1 MHKGAPVAPHHTV
14 PARAAGDA
22 HWPPLRQDNVRAALR
37 EATVKCNKSGG
48 RVTPAHLQAAF
59 VSVSVHKG
67 EVLVDLVAAVLTSAT
82 PDPVHVC
89 ACVYK
94 RS

>member
-1 MHKGAPVAPHHTV
+1 M
-14 PARAAGDA
+14 
-22 HWPPLRQDNVRAALR
+22 RAALR

-59 VSVSVHKG
+59 VSVSVHTC
-67 EVLVDLVAAVLTSAT
+67 EVRVDLVAAVLKSTT

-89 ACVYK
+89 ACVFK
-94 RS
+94 GHERGVVGQQ